1 MRTDLLR
8 GTNFGELKGGI
19 SGGEDG
25 EKNGYGL
32 GVFVALKKKI
42 IVKACKWKRTLRTQ
56 TLE

>member
-1 MRTDLLR
+1 LRTDLLR

-32 GVFVALKKKI
+32 GVFVALKKKDY
-42 IVKACKWKRTLRTQ
+42 CKSMQVETHTEN
-56 TLE
+56 TDA